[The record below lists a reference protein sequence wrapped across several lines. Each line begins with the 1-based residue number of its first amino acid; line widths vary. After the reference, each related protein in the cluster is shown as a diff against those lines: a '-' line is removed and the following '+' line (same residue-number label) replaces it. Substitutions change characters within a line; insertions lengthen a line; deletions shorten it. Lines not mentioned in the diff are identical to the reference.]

1 MSSAESGTRQ
11 IEIGG
16 YPFSVEVAETPEQKA
31 RGMMHR
37 KYMPNGT
44 GMLFKM
50 GGGPA
55 RFHMKNTYIP
65 LDILYLDASGVIIKK
80 DGMRPHVGKSHCD
93 GDVHH
98 VIELPANTCDELA
111 IKVGDQLNLNESSRM
126 LKEDYEDIVKV
137 GVRLRVNLRRRNL
150 MDILTDIRGL
160 PNVITVSQE
169 GQLQTAPE
177 GKNMANV
184 SIGFNDDARFDV
196 PDMES
201 GLLKI
206 DGVDMVMVRSYN
218 DQKYDPKALYGSK
231 NESVLRDIVRESLR
245 SSWENPQKISDIVYR
260 PWSKKF
266 YEQVRQI
273 KQRVHENASD
283 LDWFEREMLSTD
295 IGEFGLYE
303 GSRVPLDIPIP
314 AELVEAEYQ
323 GKKVELD
330 KPKRGGTAKFYVYV
344 RDPKTK
350 NVKKVP
356 FGAEGMSVGIEDPER
371 VKSFVAR
378 HKCKS
383 KEKEDKTKPGYWS
396 CRLPRYW
403 KSLGL
408 KKTSK
413 QWW

>member
-16 YPFSVEVAETPEQKA
+16 YPFSVEVAETSEQKA

-55 RFHMKNTYIP
+55 RFHMKNTHIP

-111 IKVGDQLNLNESSRM
+111 IKVGDRLDVRGDKMKNENILRDLVQES
-126 LKEDYEDIVKV
+126 LKESW
-137 GVRLRVNLRRRNL
+137 NN
-150 MDILTDIRGL
+150 
-160 PNVITVSQE
+160 
-169 GQLQTAPE
+169 
-177 GKNMANV
+177 
-184 SIGFNDDARFDV
+184 
-196 PDMES
+196 
-201 GLLKI
+201 
-206 DGVDMVMVRSYN
+206 
-218 DQKYDPKALYGSK
+218 PK
-231 NESVLRDIVRESLR
+231 
-245 SSWENPQKISDIVYR
+245 KISDIVYR

-273 KQRVHENASD
+273 KQRVNETNEPM
-283 LDWFEREMLSTD
+283 DWFEREMLSTD

-323 GKKVELD
+323 GKEVELNQ
-330 KPKRGGTAKFYVYV
+330 PKRGGSSKFYVYV

-356 FGAEGMSVGIEDPER
+356 FGAKGMSVGIDDPER
-371 VKSFVAR
+371 VKSFVSR
-378 HKCKS
+378 HNCKS

-403 KSLGL
+403 KSLGM